1 MKKWRIL
8 VLTMLVLLL
17 AAMSPM
23 AVLAQSDEAALTSDT
38 PPANGALAIIAPWVT
53 AVGQKTS
60 MRVFLRA
67 DQEPFPGAGIGR
79 AIGPAIGG
87 FIFDINGS
95 YSVAFL
101 IGAVVM
107 VVVTL
112 LIALIRRETSN
123 VIKIQ

>member
-1 MKKWRIL
+1 MLYLFALVYGFSWGGLMPSMTALVGETFGLRRIGTIFG
-8 VLTMLVLLL
+8 VL
-17 AAMSPM
+17 
-23 AVLAQSDEAALTSDT
+23 QI
-38 PPANGALAIIAPWVT
+38 G
-53 AVGQKTS
+53 G
-60 MRVFLRA
+60 
-67 DQEPFPGAGIGR
+67 GIGA
-79 AIGPAIGG
+79 AIGPMIGG
-87 FIFDINGS
+87 FIFDVNGS